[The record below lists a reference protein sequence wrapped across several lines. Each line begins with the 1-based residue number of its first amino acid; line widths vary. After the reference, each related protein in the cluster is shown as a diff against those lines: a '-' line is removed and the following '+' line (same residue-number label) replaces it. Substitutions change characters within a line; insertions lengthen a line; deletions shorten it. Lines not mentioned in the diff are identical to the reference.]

1 MRRQN
6 RSCDQCRKAK
16 RACDAPSLW
25 DIQRNSERLRNGGD
39 STSGTSL
46 AEEHLGELVCSPQS
60 SSSPSRA
67 FFPTSTTLTEGPMK
81 PQMRLIPELYDVH
94 TAFVLANNAHFT
106 GFALNYRLALL
117 PQAQI
122 STTKYL
128 LRMAH
133 LAASPISRAQRPS
146 VNVRALSSSN
156 QDLRRLKP
164 LYQRTKRLMLMQ
176 LPCWIC
182 CRHLPRH
189 TTCHAGGQWIQ
200 LGSPTSL
207 LSLTQLSIPCL

>member
-1 MRRQN
+1 
-6 RSCDQCRKAK
+6 
-16 RACDAPSLW
+16 
-25 DIQRNSERLRNGGD
+25 
-39 STSGTSL
+39 
-46 AEEHLGELVCSPQS
+46 
-60 SSSPSRA
+60 
-67 FFPTSTTLTEGPMK
+67 
-81 PQMRLIPELYDVH
+81 MRLILELYDVH

-146 VNVRALSSSN
+146 VNALALSSSSSSS

-164 LYQRTKRLMLMQ
+164 LYQRTKRLM
-176 LPCWIC
+176 
-182 CRHLPRH
+182 
-189 TTCHAGGQWIQ
+189 
-200 LGSPTSL
+200 
-207 LSLTQLSIPCL
+207 